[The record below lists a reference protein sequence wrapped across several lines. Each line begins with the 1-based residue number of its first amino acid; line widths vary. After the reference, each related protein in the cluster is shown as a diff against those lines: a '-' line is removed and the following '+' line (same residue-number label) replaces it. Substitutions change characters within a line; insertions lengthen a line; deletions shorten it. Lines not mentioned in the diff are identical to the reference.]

1 MTKLSFIFHLE
12 IGAFAPPLRLFFT
25 LVAVAF
31 MVSNLFAD
39 ATKSNQIIKTK
50 LYTLEAETLLTGLKH
65 PWCIAFLPDGT
76 FLITEREGNL
86 ILVDNSFRIK
96 KNISLDSIP
105 IYARGQGGLF
115 DIAIDQNFNE
125 NNFVYISYNGKSGND
140 DWGTELVRAKFLNDK
155 LSDITVLFKMQPK
168 SRSNHHFGG
177 RIVLNKQNELFLT
190 LGDRGKKEQAQLLS
204 SHHGSIVRINTNET
218 IPKNNP
224 LEAQK
229 QHFTKFSEIFS
240 FGHRNVQGI
249 AIHPVTSEI
258 WAHEHG
264 PQGGDEL
271 NLIQSGKNYGWPVIT
286 YGVNYIIGTKI
297 GEGTKKKVWNNQS
310 LPGYPP
316 LERLDLTFIS
326 GNTFT
331 KWDNN
336 LLIGGLKNGH
346 LIRVALKENRI
357 LEYEEIFQNRFGR
370 IRDVRIGPDGNIY
383 LLTDESN
390 GKLIRL
396 SLAN

>member
-1 MTKLSFIFHLE
+1 MPLIPFRFFLSL
-12 IGAFAPPLRLFFT
+12 AAL
-25 LVAVAF
+25 AF
-31 MVSNLFAD
+31 MVGNLFAD
-39 ATKSNQIIKTK
+39 STKTNQIINTK

-65 PWCIAFLPDGT
+65 PWCMAFLPDGT
-76 FLITEREGNL
+76 FFITEREGNL

-96 KNISLDSIP
+96 RNIPLNAIP

-115 DIAIDQNFNE
+115 DIAIDKNFNE
-125 NNFVYISYNGKSGND
+125 NSFVYISYNGQSDNG
-140 DWGTELVRAKFLNDK
+140 DWGTELVRAKFLNNR
-155 LSDITVLFKMQPK
+155 LSDIKVLFKMQPK

-177 RIVLNKQNELFLT
+177 RIVLNNQNELFLT
-190 LGDRGKKEQAQLLS
+190 LGDRGKREESQLLS
-204 SHHGSIVRINTNET
+204 SHHGSIVRMNTNGT
-218 IPKNNP
+218 TPKNNP
-224 LEAQK
+224 SETQK
-229 QHFTKFSEIFS
+229 QHFTNFSEIFS

-271 NLIQSGKNYGWPVIT
+271 NLIQPGKNYGWPVIT

-297 GEGTKKKVWNNQS
+297 GEGTKKKGMEQPIFTWIPS
-310 LPGYPP
+310 IGTSG
-316 LERLDLTFIS
+316 LTFIS

-346 LIRVALKENRI
+346 LIRVALKGNRI

-370 IRDVRIGPDGNIY
+370 IRDVRIGKDGNIY
-383 LLTDESN
+383 ILTDESN

>member
-1 MTKLSFIFHLE
+1 
-12 IGAFAPPLRLFFT
+12 
-25 LVAVAF
+25 
-31 MVSNLFAD
+31 
-39 ATKSNQIIKTK
+39 
-50 LYTLEAETLLTGLKH
+50 
-65 PWCIAFLPDGT
+65 
-76 FLITEREGNL
+76 
-86 ILVDNSFRIK
+86 
-96 KNISLDSIP
+96 
-105 IYARGQGGLF
+105 
-115 DIAIDQNFNE
+115 
-125 NNFVYISYNGKSGND
+125 
-140 DWGTELVRAKFLNDK
+140 
-155 LSDITVLFKMQPK
+155 MQPK

-177 RIVLNKQNELFLT
+177 RIVLNKQDELFLT
-190 LGDRGKKEQAQLLS
+190 LGDRGKKEEAQRIS

-224 LEAQK
+224 LEPQK
-229 QHFTKFSEIFS
+229 QQFTKFSEIFS

-286 YGVNYIIGTKI
+286 YGVNYVIGTKI
-297 GEGTKKKVWNNQS
+297 GEGTKKKGMEQPIFTWIPS
-310 LPGYPP
+310 IGTSG
-316 LERLDLTFIS
+316 LTFIR

-370 IRDVRIGPDGNIY
+370 IRDVRIGKDGNIY

>member
-1 MTKLSFIFHLE
+1 MLLLTSK
-12 IGAFAPPLRLFFT
+12 LFFT
-25 LVAVAF
+25 LVAMAF

-39 ATKSNQIIKTK
+39 ENKLNKIIKTK
-50 LYTLEAETLLTGLKH
+50 FYNLEAETLLTGLKH
-65 PWCIAFLPDGT
+65 PWCVAFLPDGA
-76 FLITEREGNL
+76 FFITEREGNL
-86 ILVDNSFRIK
+86 ILVDSFFRIK
-96 KNISLDSIP
+96 KKISLDSIP

-115 DIAIDQNFNE
+115 DIAIDNNFNE
-125 NNFVYISYNGKSGND
+125 NSFVYISYNGQSGNGS
-140 DWGTELVRAKFLNDK
+140 WGTEVIRATFLNDR

-177 RIVLNKQNELFLT
+177 RIVLNKQDELFLT
-190 LGDRGKKEQAQLLS
+190 LGDRGKKDEAQLLS

-218 IPKNNP
+218 ILKNNP
-224 LEAQK
+224 LEADK
-229 QHFTKFSEIFS
+229 QQFTKFSEIFS

-249 AIHPVTSEI
+249 AIHPATSEI

-286 YGVNYIIGTKI
+286 YGVNYVIGTKI
-297 GEGTKKKVWNNQS
+297 GEGTKKRGMEQPIFTWIPS
-310 LPGYPP
+310 IGTSG
-316 LERLDLTFIS
+316 LTFIS

-346 LIRVALKENRI
+346 LVRVALKENRI
-357 LEYEEIFQNRFGR
+357 LEYEEIIQNRFGR
-370 IRDVRIGPDGNIY
+370 IRDVRIGKDGNIY

>member
-1 MTKLSFIFHLE
+1 MWRSRFL
-12 IGAFAPPLRLFFT
+12 PLFRLIFT

-31 MVSNLFAD
+31 MVGNLFAD
-39 ATKSNQIIKTK
+39 AEKTNRIINTK
-50 LYTLEAETLLTGLKH
+50 LYTLEAEILLTGLKH
-65 PWCIAFLPDGT
+65 PWCIAFLPDGA
-76 FLITEREGNL
+76 FFITERAGNL

-105 IYARGQGGLF
+105 IYVRGQGGLF

-125 NNFVYISYNGKSGND
+125 NSFVYISYNGQSGNG
-140 DWGTELVRAKFLNDK
+140 DWGTELVRAKFLNGT
-155 LSDITVLFKMQPK
+155 LSNITVLFKMQPK

-218 IPKNNP
+218 IPKKNP
-224 LEAQK
+224 SEAQK
-229 QHFTKFSEIFS
+229 QHFKKFPEIFS

-286 YGVNYIIGTKI
+286 YGVNYVIGTKI
-297 GEGTKKKVWNNQS
+297 GEGTKKKGMEQPIFTWIPS
-310 LPGYPP
+310 IGTSG
-316 LERLDLTFIS
+316 LTFIS

-346 LIRVALKENRI
+346 LIRVALKGNRI

-370 IRDVRIGPDGNIY
+370 IRGVRIGKDGNIY

>member
-1 MTKLSFIFHLE
+1 
-12 IGAFAPPLRLFFT
+12 
-25 LVAVAF
+25 
-31 MVSNLFAD
+31 MVSNLFAGT
-39 ATKSNQIIKTK
+39 TKSNQIINTK
-50 LYTLEAETLLTGLKH
+50 LYTLKAETLLSGLRH
-65 PWCIAFLPDGT
+65 PWCLAFLPDGT

-86 ILVDNSFRIK
+86 ILVNNSMRIK

-105 IYARGQGGLF
+105 IYSRGQGGLF
-115 DIAIDQNFNE
+115 DIAIDQNFNK
-125 NNFVYISYNGKSGND
+125 NNFVYISYNGQSGND
-140 DWGTELVRAKFLNDK
+140 DWGTELVRAKFLNNK

-177 RIVLNKQNELFLT
+177 RIVLSKKNELFLT

-218 IPKNNP
+218 IPKKNP
-224 LEAQK
+224 SEAQK
-229 QHFTKFSEIFS
+229 QHFTKFPEIFS

-297 GEGTKKKVWNNQS
+297 GEGTKKKGMEQPIFTWIPS
-310 LPGYPP
+310 IGTSG
-316 LERLDLTFIS
+316 LTFIS

-370 IRDVRIGPDGNIY
+370 IRDVRTGKDGNIY

>member
-1 MTKLSFIFHLE
+1 MLLLS
-12 IGAFAPPLRLFFT
+12 LRLFFT
-25 LVAVAF
+25 LVSVAF

-39 ATKSNQIIKTK
+39 ENKLNKIIKTK
-50 LYTLEAETLLTGLKH
+50 LYTLEAKTLLTGLKH
-65 PWCIAFLPDGT
+65 PWCIAFLPDGA
-76 FLITEREGNL
+76 FFITEREGNL
-86 ILVDNSFRIK
+86 ILVDSSFRIK
-96 KNISLDSIP
+96 KNISLDLIP

-125 NNFVYISYNGKSGND
+125 NRHVFISYNGQSGNGG
-140 DWGTELVRAKFLNDK
+140 WGTELVRAKFLNDK

-177 RIVLNKQNELFLT
+177 RIVLNKQDELFLT
-190 LGDRGKKEQAQLLS
+190 LGDRGKKEEAQLLS

-218 IPKNNP
+218 IPKNTP
-224 LEAQK
+224 LKAQK
-229 QHFTKFSEIFS
+229 QQFTKFSEIFS

-297 GEGTKKKVWNNQS
+297 GEGTKKKGMEQPIFTWIPS
-310 LPGYPP
+310 IGTSG
-316 LERLDLTFIS
+316 LTFIS

-346 LIRVALKENRI
+346 LVRVVLKENRI
-357 LEYEEIFQNRFGR
+357 VKYETLFQDRFGR
-370 IRDVRIGPDGNIY
+370 IRDVRMGTDGNIY
-383 LLTDESN
+383 LLTDEGN

>member
-1 MTKLSFIFHLE
+1 
-12 IGAFAPPLRLFFT
+12 
-25 LVAVAF
+25 
-31 MVSNLFAD
+31 MVGNLIAD
-39 ATKSNQIIKTK
+39 GTKSNQVINTK
-50 LYTLEAETLLTGLKH
+50 LYTLEAETLLTGLRH

-96 KNISLDSIP
+96 KSISLDSIP

-115 DIAIDQNFNE
+115 DIAIDNNFNE
-125 NNFVYISYNGKSGND
+125 NSFVYISYNGQSGNGS
-140 DWGTELVRAKFLNDK
+140 WGTEVIRATFLNDR

-177 RIVLNKQNELFLT
+177 RLILNKQSELFLT

-204 SHHGSIVRINTNET
+204 SHHGTIVRINTNET
-218 IPKNNP
+218 ILEKNP
-224 LEAQK
+224 SGAQK
-229 QHFTKFSEIFS
+229 QHITNFSEIFS

-286 YGVNYIIGTKI
+286 YGVNYVIGTKI
-297 GEGTKKKVWNNQS
+297 GEGTKKKGMEQPIFTWIPS
-310 LPGYPP
+310 IGTSG
-316 LERLDLTFIS
+316 LTFIS

-357 LEYEEIFQNRFGR
+357 LEYEEIIQNRFGR
-370 IRDVRIGPDGNIY
+370 IRDVRIGKDGNIY

>member
-1 MTKLSFIFHLE
+1 MNFIFYVL
-12 IGAFAPPLRLFFT
+12 LFT
-25 LVAVAF
+25 LYPFIVQSQIKLEKVTPKI
-31 MVSNLFAD
+31 SNLWGI
-39 ATKSNQIIKTK
+39 ATINKDEILVTQRSGNVYRLNVFNKNIIK
-50 LYTLEAETLLTGLKH
+50 
-65 PWCIAFLPDGT
+65 I
-76 FLITEREGNL
+76 EGAPK
-86 ILVDNSFRIK
+86 VYNS
-96 KNISLDSIP
+96 
-105 IYARGQGGLF
+105 GQGGLL
-115 DIAIDQNFNE
+115 DIAFEKE
-125 NNFVYISYNGKSGND
+125 NNVQRVFLCLSKVIPSNKSSTAIHSYNLKNNKLTNEKVMFISNKISSSG
-140 DWGTELVRAKFLNDK
+140 R
-155 LSDITVLFKMQPK
+155 
-168 SRSNHHFGG
+168 HFGC
-177 RIVLNKQNELFLT
+177 RLAIKNEFIFAT
-190 LGDRGKKEQAQLLS
+190 LGDRGARDDSQNNKNHS
-204 SHHGSIVRINTNET
+204 GSIIK
-218 IPKNNP
+218 ILKNGNNYNNKAFKNALP
-224 LEAQK
+224 
-229 QHFTKFSEIFS
+229 EIFS
-240 FGHRNVQGI
+240 VGHRNPQGLSFDLTKNI
-249 AIHPVTSEI
+249 L

-297 GEGTKKKVWNNQS
+297 GEGTKKKGMEQPIFTWIPS
-310 LPGYPP
+310 IGTSG
-316 LERLDLTFIS
+316 LTFIS

-370 IRDVRIGPDGNIY
+370 IRDVRIGKDGNIY

>member
-1 MTKLSFIFHLE
+1 MFPFK
-12 IGAFAPPLRLFFT
+12 FFFS
-25 LVAVAF
+25 LVT
-31 MVSNLFAD
+31 VSVIVGNLFAG
-39 ATKSNQIIKTK
+39 ATKSNQIINTK
-50 LYTLEAETLLTGLKH
+50 LYTLKAETLLGGLRH
-65 PWCIAFLPDGT
+65 PWCLAFLPDGT

-86 ILVDNSFRIK
+86 ILVDNSMRIK
-96 KNISLDSIP
+96 KNISLESIP
-105 IYARGQGGLF
+105 VYSRGQGGLF
-115 DIAIDQNFNE
+115 DIAIDQNFNK
-125 NNFVYISYNGKSGND
+125 NNFVYISYNGQSGND
-140 DWGTELVRAKFLNDK
+140 DWGTELVRAKFLNNK

-177 RIVLNKQNELFLT
+177 RIVLNKQDELFLT
-190 LGDRGKKEQAQLLS
+190 LGDRGKKEEAQLLS
-204 SHHGSIVRINTNET
+204 SHHGSIVRMNTNET
-218 IPKNNP
+218 IPKNT
-224 LEAQK
+224 LIEAQK
-229 QHFTKFSEIFS
+229 QQFTKFSEIFS

-297 GEGTKKKVWNNQS
+297 GEGTKKKGMEQPIFTWIPS
-310 LPGYPP
+310 IGTSG
-316 LERLDLTFIS
+316 LTFIS

-370 IRDVRIGPDGNIY
+370 IRDVRIGKDGNIY

>member
-1 MTKLSFIFHLE
+1 MLLLPIK
-12 IGAFAPPLRLFFT
+12 LFFI
-25 LVAVAF
+25 LVAVTLI
-31 MVSNLFAD
+31 VSNLFAD
-39 ATKSNQIIKTK
+39 ENKLNKIIKTK
-50 LYTLEAETLLTGLKH
+50 LYALEAETLLAGLKH
-65 PWCIAFLPDGT
+65 PWCIAFLPDGA
-76 FLITEREGNL
+76 FFITEREGNL
-86 ILVDNSFRIK
+86 ILVDSSFRIK

-115 DIAIDQNFNE
+115 DVAIDQNFNK
-125 NNFVYISYNGKSGND
+125 NNFVYISYNGKSENGS
-140 DWGTELVRAKFLNDK
+140 WGTELVRAKFLNDK

-177 RIVLNKQNELFLT
+177 RIVLNKQDELFLT
-190 LGDRGKKEQAQLLS
+190 LGDRGKKDEAQLLS

-218 IPKNNP
+218 ILKNNP
-224 LEAQK
+224 LEAHK
-229 QHFTKFSEIFS
+229 QQFTKFSEIFS
-240 FGHRNVQGI
+240 FGHRNVQGV

-297 GEGTKKKVWNNQS
+297 GEGIKKKGMEQPIFTWIPS
-310 LPGYPP
+310 IGTSG
-316 LERLDLTFIS
+316 LTFIS

-370 IRDVRIGPDGNIY
+370 IRDVRIGKDGNIY
-383 LLTDESN
+383 LLTDERN

-396 SLAN
+396 SLVN

>member
-1 MTKLSFIFHLE
+1 MLPF
-12 IGAFAPPLRLFFT
+12 RLFFT
-25 LVAVAF
+25 LVSVAL
-31 MVSNLFAD
+31 VVNNLFAD
-39 ATKSNQIIKTK
+39 ENKLIKIIKTK
-50 LYTLEAETLLTGLKH
+50 LYALEAETLLTGLKH
-65 PWCIAFLPDGT
+65 PWCIAFLPDGS
-76 FLITEREGNL
+76 FFITEREGRL
-86 ILVDNSFRIK
+86 ILVDNSFRTK

-105 IYARGQGGLF
+105 IYATGQGGLF
-115 DIAIDQNFNE
+115 DVAIDKNFHE
-125 NNFVYISYNGKSGND
+125 NSYVYISYNGKSGNGR
-140 DWGTELVRAKFLNDK
+140 WGTELMRAKFLNDR

-177 RIVLNKQNELFLT
+177 RILLNKQDELFLT
-190 LGDRGKKEQAQLLS
+190 LGDRGKKEEAQLLS
-204 SHHGSIVRINTNET
+204 SHHGTIVRMNTNET
-218 IPKNNP
+218 IPKNTP

-229 QHFTKFSEIFS
+229 QQFTKFSEIFS

-297 GEGTKKKVWNNQS
+297 GEGTKKKGMEQPIFTWIPS
-310 LPGYPP
+310 IGTSG
-316 LERLDLTFIS
+316 LTFIS
-326 GNTFT
+326 GNTFK

-346 LIRVALKENRI
+346 LVRVALKENRI

-370 IRDVRIGPDGNIY
+370 IRDVRIGKDGNIY
-383 LLTDESN
+383 LLTDERN

-396 SLAN
+396 SLVN